1 MSTPPP
7 DGADPSRPVQGVAA
21 PAREAASPA
30 AAERGGEDLAAPHWL
45 VQMLRPRPA
54 PIEWNRVV
62 RAALAIGGPI
72 AVGMLAGA
80 LPIGVLVSIGA
91 LPITVTDRAGPY
103 RYRLR
108 RSGFVLLTA
117 TAGYTVGSL
126 VGERG
131 LLTAAAIVVLAV
143 VSAVISAANNTA
155 SMAGLQLLV
164 FGVIGAG
171 QAASVPPGLRIAC
184 FVAGAAWAVLLA
196 LSGWPVRA
204 TAPERAAVARVFDA
218 VTALL
223 RAIGTGET
231 VAARRSL
238 TAAMND
244 AYDALLSVRSRIAGR
259 DLPYRRLLL
268 LLSEATPLV
277 EASVALA
284 HAGRRP
290 PPAVVGAVAEIADAV
305 RTDGPVPR
313 PWLPETRTP
322 STSALVAGVQQVLR
336 VMSGSGVDRVTV
348 ERPSPR
354 ERFES
359 WWDSVVAGPE
369 TWFHA
374 LRLALCMVVA
384 EALIA
389 LLHLQRPY
397 WVLLT
402 VAIVL
407 KPDFGSVF
415 ARALLRGG
423 GTLLGVLVG
432 AAILA
437 AAPGGWLLAAFLAL
451 FAAALP
457 IGQVRNYGMFS
468 TLITP
473 LVIIQLDLAQAGD
486 WSLVL
491 ARLLDTLLGCLVVLV
506 VGYLLWPG
514 GRRPRVGGRVAEVL
528 DLLAEYLR
536 RGLGGDPR
544 GRSTL
549 RRRSYRALS
558 DLRTAFQQ
566 LLSEPSAAGRL
577 AAAWW
582 PAIVRL
588 ERVTDAVTRVA
599 VEVERGAPVPDPG
612 QVERLAGAVGEAA
625 AAVRAQRAPGQVR
638 LPDSEQLAG
647 VSAELTAVLRTLRG
661 PEWDGRPPP
670 SPMRLFPT
678 DAWRRMRPNRRHG

>member
-1 MSTPPP
+1 MPADARSRGAGP
-7 DGADPSRPVQGVAA
+7 D
-21 PAREAASPA
+21 PARAGASGG
-30 AAERGGEDLAAPHWL
+30 RGDDLAAPHWL

-54 PIEWNRVV
+54 PIEWNQVV
-62 RAALAIGGPI
+62 RAGLAIGGPI
-72 AVGMLAGA
+72 AVGMFTGA

-103 RYRLR
+103 RDRLR
-108 RSGFVLLTA
+108 RGGFVLFTA
-117 TAGYTVGSL
+117 TAGYAVGTL

-131 LLTAAAIVVLAV
+131 WATVVAIVVLAMI
-143 VSAVISAANNTA
+143 SAVISAANNTA
-155 SMAGLQLLV
+155 SLAGLQMLV
-164 FGVIGAG
+164 FGILGAG
-171 QAASVPPGLRIAC
+171 QATTVPADARIGC
-184 FVAGAAWAVLLA
+184 FLAGAAWAVLLA

-204 TAPERAAVARVFDA
+204 TAPERAAVARVFEGVA
-218 VTALL
+218 ALL
-223 RAIGTGET
+223 RAIGTGESP
-231 VAARRSL
+231 AARRRL

-244 AYDALLSVRSRIAGR
+244 AYDALLAVRSRIAGR

-284 HAGRRP
+284 HSGRRP
-290 PPAVVGAVAEIADAV
+290 PQAVVTAVEEIADAV
-305 RTDGPVPR
+305 RTGGEVPR

-322 STSALVAGVQQVLR
+322 STSALVAGVAQVLR
-336 VMSGSGVDRVTV
+336 GMSGSAVDRAAVQ
-348 ERPSPR
+348 RPSRR

-374 LRLALCMVVA
+374 LRLALCMAVA
-384 EALIA
+384 EALIG
-389 LLHLQRPY
+389 LLHLERPY

-423 GTLLGVLVG
+423 GTLLGVLLG

-437 AAPGGWLLAAFLAL
+437 AAPSGWVLTVLLAL

-457 IGQVRNYGMFS
+457 IGQARNYGMFS

-473 LVIIQLDLAQAGD
+473 LVIVQLDLAQAGD
-486 WSLVL
+486 WALVL
-491 ARLLDTLLGCLVVLV
+491 ARLLDTLLGCLVVLIF
-506 VGYLLWPG
+506 GYLLWPG
-514 GRRPRVGGRVAEVL
+514 SRRPRVGGRVAEVL

-549 RRRSYRALS
+549 RRRTYRALS

-566 LLSEPSAAGRL
+566 VLAEPSAAGRL

-588 ERVTDAVTRVA
+588 ERVTDAVTRAA
-599 VEVERGAPVPDPG
+599 VEIERGAAVPDRE

-625 AAVRAQRAPGQVR
+625 AAVRAERSPGHVR
-638 LPDSEQLAG
+638 LPDSAQLAE
-647 VSAELTAVLRTLRG
+647 VAAELSAVLRTLRG
-661 PEWDGRPPP
+661 PELDGRRPPS

-678 DAWRRMRPNRRHG
+678 DAWRRLNRRRG